1 MKNKSY
7 AERTK
12 VNASF
17 YRHLIVVFVVT
28 CICCFAVL
36 GFEWMWLTNYEKSTP
51 EGVMNIYLKD
61 IKDEKFDKI
70 YDESQKVFYQF
81 NDIDTYTNF
90 LKEKYQHAD
99 IKKAGYSK
107 LAYSNEEFSYYDV
120 IVDGNLVS
128 NLQVRKV
135 NHKYYAR
142 TNFQD
147 YNYFIDVFNGDKDL
161 KINGVDV
168 SDANYSAIDV
178 ESFLTLNTN
187 YPNGPIVNRLYFD
200 NILEDPTVTSV
211 NSDSIVIKDISSNV
225 FYVGDKPATDNI
237 EIFEEYI
244 YNAATTY
251 CKYITK
257 DALYY
262 QIRNLLLPN
271 TVFQEALSTFE
282 NTWFTDHDSIEF
294 ENVEIYDIMEFDE
307 GFIGTIS
314 FDYIVSTHDV
324 TKAYN
329 SIYQLTFKEV
339 NNKYLVSNLKIGG

>member
-7 AERTK
+7 SERTK

-17 YRHLIVVFVVT
+17 YRHLIVVFIVT

-36 GFEWMWLTNYEKSTP
+36 GFEWMWLANYEKSTP

-61 IKDEKFDKI
+61 IKAENFDKI
-70 YDESQKVFYQF
+70 YEESQKVFYQF
-81 NDIDTYTNF
+81 NDIDTYTAF
-90 LKEKYQHAD
+90 LKEKYHNAN
-99 IKKAGYSK
+99 IKDAGYSK

-120 IVDGNLVS
+120 IVDGDLVS

-135 NHKYYAR
+135 ANKYYAR
-142 TNFQD
+142 TNLQD
-147 YNYFIDVFNGDKDL
+147 YNYFIDVFNGDKNL
-161 KINGVDV
+161 KINGIDI
-168 SDANYSAIDV
+168 SDASYSAIDV

-187 YPNGPIVNRLYFD
+187 YPNAPIINRLYFD
-200 NILEDPTVTSV
+200 NIIEEPTVTSN
-211 NSDSIVIKDISSNV
+211 NSDSIVVKDISSNV
-225 FYVGDKPATDNI
+225 FYVGNKVSTDNI
-237 EIFEEYI
+237 EAFEEYI
-244 YNAATTY
+244 YDAATTY

-257 DALYY
+257 DAMYY

-324 TKAYN
+324 TKTYN
-329 SIYQLTFKEV
+329 STYQLTFKEV